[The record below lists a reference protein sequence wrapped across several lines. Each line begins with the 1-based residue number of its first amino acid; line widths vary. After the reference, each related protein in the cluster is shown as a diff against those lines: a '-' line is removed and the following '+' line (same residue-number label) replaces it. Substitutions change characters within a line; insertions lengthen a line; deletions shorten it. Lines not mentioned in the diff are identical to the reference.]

1 MQSVFDARDIDQLTA
16 IYDDI
21 KAMSSNMSE
30 IINNQYLLYEG
41 DRQRLVKGNWEY
53 IEFIED
59 GGLQQLCTNLETN
72 ETVTG
77 TSAFNLCSENIE

>member
-1 MQSVFDARDIDQLTA
+1 MQSVFDKDIDQLTA

-21 KAMSSNMSE
+21 KAMSSNMLD

-77 TSAFNLCSENIE
+77 TSIQSLQ

>member
-1 MQSVFDARDIDQLTA
+1 L
-16 IYDDI
+16 
-21 KAMSSNMSE
+21 N
-30 IINNQYLLYEG
+30 
-41 DRQRLVKGNWEY
+41 